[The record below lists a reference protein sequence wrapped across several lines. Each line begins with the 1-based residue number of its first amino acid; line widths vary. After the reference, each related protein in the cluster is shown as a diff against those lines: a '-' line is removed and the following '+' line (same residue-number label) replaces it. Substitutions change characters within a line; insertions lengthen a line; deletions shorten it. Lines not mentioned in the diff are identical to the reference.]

1 MILRSLSPLS
11 FFCYTKEEES
21 EVDSMA
27 EEEDIGAPHGVQQN
41 IKMDL
46 LGMIHSAEN
55 PFDIIYEVAKY
66 LEKASSEDGYA
77 DIIRDNIRSV
87 YGLALGEKKLL
98 QDELNDVIAR
108 GKRIKA
114 SYDTRDFTEEE
125 KKRIEFALIL
135 HRKNAERLQE
145 MIHKAEID
153 GTSLYLEK

>member
-1 MILRSLSPLS
+1 
-11 FFCYTKEEES
+11 
-21 EVDSMA
+21 MA

-55 PFDIIYEVAKY
+55 PFDIIYEVAQY
-66 LEKASSEDGYA
+66 LEKASAEDGYA

-114 SYDTRDFTEEE
+114 SYDTGDFTEEE

>member
-1 MILRSLSPLS
+1 
-11 FFCYTKEEES
+11 
-21 EVDSMA
+21 MA
-27 EEEDIGAPHGVQQN
+27 EEADISAPHGVQQN

-66 LEKASSEDGYA
+66 LEKASAEDGYA

-114 SYDTRDFTEEE
+114 SYDTGDFTEEE

>member
-1 MILRSLSPLS
+1 
-11 FFCYTKEEES
+11 
-21 EVDSMA
+21 MA
-27 EEEDIGAPHGVQQN
+27 EEADISAPHGVQQN

-66 LEKASSEDGYA
+66 LEKASAEDGYA

-114 SYDTRDFTEEE
+114 SYDTGDFTEEE

-153 GTSLYLEK
+153 GTSLFLEK

>member
-1 MILRSLSPLS
+1 
-11 FFCYTKEEES
+11 
-21 EVDSMA
+21 MA
-27 EEEDIGAPHGVQQN
+27 EEADISAPHGVQQN

-66 LEKASSEDGYA
+66 LEKASAEDGYA

-114 SYDTRDFTEEE
+114 SYDTGDITEEE